1 MKEDHCTLFFEGSW
15 SHCCKAHDI
24 AYETQVDR
32 TEADIELFNCVR
44 ESSPESLTSLVA
56 ALMFIGVS
64 LFGSR
69 NYIKAR
75 NKD

>member
-15 SHCCKAHDI
+15 KTCCKAHDI

-44 ESSPESLTSLVA
+44 ESSPEPLTWLVA
-56 ALMFIGVS
+56 ALMFIGVFT
-64 LFGSR
+64 FGWVF
-69 NYIKAR
+69 YK
-75 NKD
+75 KK